1 MQRTIRDLMKQRLG
15 QKQSRVGTNKAKEA
29 GINSLSRVKSVR
41 TRTVEAIQKQHTQH
55 RNSHMAKI
63 KKQQTQRRNSV
74 QARVAA
80 RKKAKQSNALVQCA
94 IFSDVAATSIATIID
109 KMEFEVVGE
118 GVPICVQG
126 DVADMF
132 YLIMSGACQVLINNE
147 IVATLNELQ
156 VFGESALF
164 TKTVGSVAMRGATVE
179 TVRGGGDVQLLR
191 LSKEKFDTLLASGT
205 LTRECVQKIEMVAK
219 ERELENRLKASVGG
233 GEGALEGEGEGED
246 DDAANRRVRVLVIK
260 ALKSKKTLRTFM
272 KRADKLNSGRVQKKH
287 VLKLLSGVEKRFG
300 VVIDGEAVWLSMIG
314 IGRVNGMVKEESD
327 GGVEH
332 EVLEEWVF
340 GC

>member
-1 MQRTIRDLMKQRLG
+1 
-15 QKQSRVGTNKAKEA
+15 
-29 GINSLSRVKSVR
+29 
-41 TRTVEAIQKQHTQH
+41 
-55 RNSHMAKI
+55 
-63 KKQQTQRRNSV
+63 
-74 QARVAA
+74 
-80 RKKAKQSNALVQCA
+80 
-94 IFSDVAATSIATIID
+94 
-109 KMEFEVVGE
+109 
-118 GVPICVQG
+118 
-126 DVADMF
+126 
-132 YLIMSGACQVLINNE
+132 MSGACQVLINNE

-156 VFGESALF
+156 VFGEGALF
-164 TKTVGSVAMRGATVE
+164 TNTVGSVAMRGATVE

-219 ERELENRLKASVGG
+219 ERELENRLKGNVDG
-233 GEGALEGEGEGED
+233 GEGAVEGEGEADGD

-260 ALKSKKTLRTFM
+260 ALKSKQTLRTFM

-287 VLKLLSGVEKRFG
+287 VLKLLSGVEKKCG